1 MSLTLCFKV
10 VKNTLIRLD
19 HEKISNKTRNYI
31 DLQFSSFSEDW
42 DNLDVY
48 LILKDELKNNYLFDL
63 NEETPTV
70 TVPEIVLRGGFFKLS
85 VFGFNDNQRLT
96 TDVRTIYL
104 QPSGYTTSHI
114 RPVEPGDYSKD
125 IFEDWTIR
133 MDNLVEVDINEL
145 LIRLTEGIRS

>member
-10 VKNTLIRLD
+10 VKSTLVRLD
-19 HEKISNKTRNYI
+19 SEKITNKTRNYI
-31 DLQFSSFSEDW
+31 NLQFSSFSEDW
-42 DNLDVY
+42 DDLDVY
-48 LILKDELKNNYLFDL
+48 LILQDELKQNYLFDL
-63 NEETPTV
+63 NESSPTV

-85 VFGFNDNQRLT
+85 VFGFDANKRLT

-125 IFEDWTIR
+125 IFEDWTER
-133 MDNLVEVDINEL
+133 MDTLVDTEIDDVL
-145 LIRLTEGIRS
+145 VALTEGIRS